1 MDHDQSDVTAAQSA
15 IQLGIVPV
23 SPAAARIAALEAQVA
38 RLMALTA
45 AKPLAVAEP
54 SIPHSCA
61 WPAASAHWPDLGA
74 PANGPDARISHPP
87 HCRRLHCRRH
97 IWMRL

>member
-23 SPAAARIAALEAQVA
+23 SPAAARIAALEAEVA

-45 AKPLAVAEP
+45 KPLAVAEP
-54 SIPHSCA
+54 VS
-61 WPAASAHWPDLGA
+61 PAARPAFPIRALG
-74 PANGPDARISHPP
+74 
-87 HCRRLHCRRH
+87 RRH
-97 IWMRL
+97 QRIGLISELR

>member
-1 MDHDQSDVTAAQSA
+1 MDHDQSDVAAQSA

-23 SPAAARIAALEAQVA
+23 SPASARIAALEAEVA

-54 SIPHSCA
+54 TEPVA
-61 WPAASAHWPDLGA
+61 RPAFPIRALGRHA
-74 PANGPDARISHPP
+74 MRIGLISEFH
-87 HCRRLHCRRH
+87 
-97 IWMRL
+97 